1 VIECGKGEWALC
13 VCLICRFAAAERS
26 ILKMIEQ
33 LHQPPLERT
42 DIVSTSI
49 DRVKAAIQDFQSHSS
64 PSAPT
69 APPAGFSC
77 TLRRICSVCL
87 AVVIERLSAIAKCCA

>member
-1 VIECGKGEWALC
+1 
-13 VCLICRFAAAERS
+13 
-26 ILKMIEQ
+26 MIEQ

-42 DIVSTSI
+42 DIVSASI

-69 APPAGFSC
+69 APPAGLLAPC
-77 TLRRICSVCL
+77 DGYVGLL
-87 AVVIERLSAIAKCCA
+87 AVVIERLSANACIVSRG